1 MASREDEL
9 LVELAV
15 KNHLISQSEGQ
26 ECLAASTGDVGAVL
40 QEKGYVKERHLKSLR
55 KKLSKLVAQEGDPA
69 AERTTPPTPPAP
81 PGAAQQQQGFS
92 ATDATFV
99 TGPTAE
105 SGSGISSAEATLA
118 TGPGGAG
125 SSTGL
130 VLFGQIALHRQ
141 FISQTDL
148 DWALYWQPQ
157 LVARGQPM
165 KIGEILVKGQRMSQ
179 AQVEEVL
186 AQQRQWNSQISA
198 TGPSQAGAGGPA
210 APPPPPSGRGPSTP
224 DDPGGLLGREWK
236 GYKVE
241 KILGKGGM
249 GAVYRATQTSLGRE
263 VALKVM
269 LRPPTQN
276 PNANEERERFMREAK
291 LVANLNHPNIVGVV
305 DAQWDEDFSWFTM
318 ELVPG
323 KDLKHHLRKQ
333 LLTIRGGAAVVARVS
348 RAMHF
353 AHERGVIH
361 RDIKPQNIMIDE
373 ESGEPKVLDFGLAKN
388 VDAQQMQQLTQM
400 GAFLGTPAYMAPEQ
414 AGGDPNA
421 IDRRADVYALGAILF
436 EVLTN
441 RPPFT
446 GKKAIQVIRK
456 VLKEDPPDP
465 RELNPNADA
474 RLSKIA
480 LKTLAKDPDER
491 LQDAGQLAD
500 AIEGVIGRVSRSFH
514 PLKDSTAANPTTGS
528 EDPTAPPE
536 AKKKGFFGRL
546 FGG

>member
-26 ECLAASTGDVGAVL
+26 ECLAASVGDVGAVL
-40 QEKGYVKERHLKSLR
+40 LEKGYIKERHLKSLR
-55 KKLSKLVAQEGDPA
+55 KKLVKLVDQEAVSAGNQ
-69 AERTTPPTPPAP
+69 TTPPTPPAP
-81 PGAAQQQQGFS
+81 PQGQQGFS

-99 TGPTAE
+99 SGPTAE
-105 SGSGISSAEATLA
+105 SGSGMSASEATLA
-118 TGPGGAG
+118 TGPGGVG

-141 FISQTDL
+141 FITQTDL

-186 AQQRQWNSQISA
+186 SQQRQWNSQISA
-198 TGPSQAGAGGPA
+198 TGPSQATPGPPGAGA
-210 APPPPPSGRGPSTP
+210 APAPATGRGPSTP

-236 GYKVE
+236 GYRVE

-276 PNANEERERFMREAK
+276 PNASEERERFMREAK

-333 LLTIRGGAAVVARVS
+333 LLTIRGGAAVVARVA

-373 ESGEPKVLDFGLAKN
+373 ESGEPKILDFGLAKN
-388 VDAQQMQQLTQM
+388 VDAEQMQQLTQM

-474 RLSKIA
+474 RLSAIA
-480 LKTLAKDPDER
+480 LKTLSKDPDDR
-491 LQDAGQLAD
+491 YQDAAQLAD
-500 AIEGVIGRVSRSFH
+500 AIEGVIGRVSRSFN
-514 PLKDSTAANPTTGS
+514 PLKDATSTNQPTSGDQTAADEP
-528 EDPTAPPE
+528 
-536 AKKKGFFGRL
+536 KKKGFFGRL